1 MFVFI
6 GTKIALPGMQ
16 LSPDSEFY
24 YWVDNDEDYLSDK
37 DGNYFIGEYKK
48 IEEAE

>member
-1 MFVFI
+1 MYVVI
-6 GTKIALPGMQ
+6 GTKIAIPGIRVLP
-16 LSPDSEFY
+16 DDEFY
-24 YWVDNDEDYLSDK
+24 YWIDNDEDYLSDN